1 LSATLERILETA
13 IDGPLSKQGL
23 PNISKLLESES
34 SKVSSF
40 GLESNIKSQPIQLG
54 EPTKPEAPVF
64 NIPEIKVPTP
74 IVVLSQSE
82 SPVSGSSPISILQQT
97 VNSLMPSGLANNS
110 SVTSSETDT
119 RNSLT
124 NLLVNLYNE
133 TTNTVNRNRDSVES
147 FVGGTTQNLIN
158 STSLTAKS
166 IMDSSVNSTNLTTK
180 SIMDSAV
187 NSINNTANSVNN
199 SIGGQLRSTESIS
212 ASLLKVP
219 QLDTE
224 NKVTDRT
231 SESFV
236 KTNSIVDTNTVKRIL
251 EPDRTLE
258 RNVGQLTKVLPE
270 TINNLSTTVS
280 SMSPSTSS
288 SSTVMNEGNKIDQST
303 NTTIV
308 KPETGS
314 SQQSAQR
321 PMSGNPQNQ
330 VDQSFYMEAIYQAL
344 MSGKVK
350 VSLKY

>member
-1 LSATLERILETA
+1 MSATLERILETA

-97 VNSLMPSGLANNS
+97 VNSLMPSDLANNS

-158 STSLTAKS
+158 STSLTS
-166 IMDSSVNSTNLTTK
+166 K

>member
-1 LSATLERILETA
+1 MSATLERILETA

-133 TTNTVNRNRDSVES
+133 TTNTVNRSRDSVES

-158 STSLTAKS
+158 STSLTA
-166 IMDSSVNSTNLTTK
+166 K

-308 KPETGS
+308 KPETGL

>member
-97 VNSLMPSGLANNS
+97 VNSLMPSDLANNS

-158 STSLTAKS
+158 STSLTS
-166 IMDSSVNSTNLTTK
+166 K

-314 SQQSAQR
+314 SQQSAQQ